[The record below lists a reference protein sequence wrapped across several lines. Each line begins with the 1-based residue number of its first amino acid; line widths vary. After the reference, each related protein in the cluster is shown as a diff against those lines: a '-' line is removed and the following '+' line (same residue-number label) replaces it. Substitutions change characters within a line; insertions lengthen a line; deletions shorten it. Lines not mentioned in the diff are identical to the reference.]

1 MSTITIN
8 FNNRREAIAF
18 FRSVGMTGGVAA
30 LEGAEAREQH
40 QRMYELLCG
49 LSAWFESNHHV
60 RIGSRVVWTLDQ
72 FMEAASAT

>member
-1 MSTITIN
+1 MSTITVE
-8 FNNRREAIAF
+8 FKNRRESIAF
-18 FRSVGMTGGVAA
+18 FRQMGMTGTVAA
-30 LEGAEAREQH
+30 LEAAEAREQH

-72 FMEAASAT
+72 FMEAASAP